1 LTTTKR
7 HIVTEIRALIPLSF
21 LLILPISNRLRDA
34 ISDQQ
39 LFKMFMQRVHIHIQV
54 LKLKREKAQESVL
67 FCLVRF
73 KFFIDLI
80 RHLTPT
86 KEQFQVFENGWK
98 EMG

>member
-1 LTTTKR
+1 MKR
-7 HIVTEIRALIPLSF
+7 KHQKTLEQIFSRPVSGNIKWSDIES
-21 LLILPISNRLRDA
+21 LLQGLGA
-34 ISDQQ
+34 
-39 LFKMFMQRVHIHIQV
+39 
-54 LKLKREKAQESVL
+54 KLKSDKAQESVL

-98 EMG
+98 EKG